1 MSKFRGRVI
10 VCLVSIAPVCSQ
22 AGGVLP
28 ASYDVVWTSQSAN
41 SSESMPCG
49 GGSIGLNVWVEKN
62 ELMMYISKCDAFDE
76 NNGLQKAGRVR
87 LRFDPDPFEGSQF
100 SQELSLQDGDV
111 TIVAAKE
118 GSRAEIRVWVDV
130 FRPVVHVDVESTI
143 PLTTT
148 AIYESWRTETFKER
162 PGENFQN
169 SYKWA
174 PFDTIYTY
182 KDSVAFHGNSVLF
195 FHRNRDCS
203 VFDANV
209 HLQGLDSVKS
219 RLFNPLR
226 DLTYGGEMQGGD
238 MVAGGTHR
246 GRYVDTGFRGWSIR
260 SRRPTRRQDVEIFL
274 FTKQVQSVE
283 EWKNGLEKL
292 KAEAASREK
301 TAHQQSMAWWH
312 QFWDRSYICIDPDRA
327 APDSPQ
333 WQVGRNYQLFRYMLG
348 CNAYGTSPTKFNGG
362 LFTYD
367 PVFVD
372 TATPFT
378 ADYRNWCG
386 GTMTAQ
392 NQRLVYFPMIKSG
405 DVDMMKPQF
414 DFYLK
419 ALGNAEIR
427 TAQAWGHRGA
437 GFTEQIENYGLIN
450 PAEYGW
456 KRPEGFDKGMEY
468 NAWLEYLWDTSLE
481 FCFMILET
489 QRYDGSDITGYI
501 PLIESCLTFYRE
513 HYQYLARKR
522 GYAALDGNGKL
533 ILYPSS
539 GCETFKMAYN
549 STSTITGL
557 RTVLEHLLALPE
569 NYLSPEARQSW
580 NNMLGMI
587 PSISYAQYEGHVTIA
602 PAQAYARIQNQ
613 ESPQLYPVFP
623 WDMYGVGKP
632 GLDTA
637 INTWNYDPL
646 VRKFRSHVGWKQDN
660 IWAARLGLTE
670 EAADLCV
677 RKLRDSGRR
686 FPAFWGPGFDWA
698 PDHNWGGSGAIG
710 LQEMLMQTTDDRI
723 FLLPAWPKE
732 WDVEFKLHAPHRTVV
747 EAKVKHGNI
756 VSLSVVPESRRK
768 DVVVNPAFGK

>member
-1 MSKFRGRVI
+1 
-10 VCLVSIAPVCSQ
+10 
-22 AGGVLP
+22 
-28 ASYDVVWTSQSAN
+28 
-41 SSESMPCG
+41 
-49 GGSIGLNVWVEKN
+49 VWVEKN
-62 ELMMYISKCDAFDE
+62 ELLMYIAKCDAFDE

-87 LRFDPDPFEGSQF
+87 VRLDPNPFEGTQF
-100 SQELSLQDGDV
+100 RQELLLNDGYV
-111 TIVAAKE
+111 SIVAGKE
-118 GSRAEIRVWVDV
+118 KSQAEIRVWVDV
-130 FRPVVHVDVESTI
+130 FRPVVHIDIESTK

-195 FHRNRDCS
+195 FHRNRDYS

-209 HLQGLDSVKS
+209 HLQGLDNVKS
-219 RLFNPLR
+219 ELFNPIR
-226 DLTYGGEMQGGD
+226 DLTYGGEMQGGG
-238 MVAGGTHR
+238 MVADGTNR
-246 GRYVDTGFRGWSIR
+246 GRYVDTDFEGWSLK
-260 SRRPTRRQDVEIFL
+260 SKTPTRKQDVKIVL
-274 FTKQVQSVE
+274 FTKQATSVE
-283 EWKNGLEKL
+283 EWKKELVKVEE
-292 KAEAASREK
+292 EASVNEN
-301 TAHQQSMAWWH
+301 TAHQQSIEWWH
-312 QFWDRSYICIDPDRA
+312 QFWNRSFICIDPDRA
-327 APDSPQ
+327 SLKSPQ

-367 PVFVD
+367 PVYVD
-372 TATPFT
+372 TSKPFT

-405 DVDMMKPQF
+405 DVDMMRPQF
-414 DFYLK
+414 DFYLR
-419 ALGNAEIR
+419 ALRNAEIR
-427 TAQAWGHRGA
+427 TEQAWGHKGA
-437 GFTEQIENYGLIN
+437 SFTEQIENYGLIN

-456 KRPEGFDKGMEY
+456 NRPEGFDKGMEY

-489 QRYDGSDITGYI
+489 QRYAGEDIAVYI
-501 PLIESCLTFYRE
+501 PLIESCLTFYNE

-522 GYAALDGNGKL
+522 GHDALDGNGKL

-557 RTVLEHLLALPE
+557 RTLLVHLLALPE
-569 NYLSPEARQSW
+569 NYLSPEERRSW
-580 NNMLGMI
+580 SDMLEKI

-602 PAQAYARIQNQ
+602 PAQAYARIQNE

-646 VRKFRSHVGWKQDN
+646 VRRFRSHVGWKQDN
-660 IWAARLGLTE
+660 IWAARLGLTK

-677 RKLRDSGRR
+677 KKLRDSGRR
-686 FPAFWGPGFDWA
+686 FPAFWGPGFDWT

-710 LQEMLMQTTDDRI
+710 LQEMLMQTTDKRI
-723 FLLPAWPKE
+723 SLLPAWPKD
-732 WDVEFKLHAPHRTVV
+732 WDVEFKLHAPQQTVV
-747 EAKVKHGNI
+747 EAKVKEGKI
-756 VSLSVVPESRRK
+756 VSLKVTPESRRR
-768 DVVVNPAFGK
+768 DVVVNAIFVK